1 MGMMTTELAELTGFD
16 VDRVRKDYLG
26 RIVVEDVSQKVF
38 HLYQR
43 SLHVYTGTAP
53 APWACRL
60 RRTHTP
66 AGRANEKDLGNASRG
81 QEGGGLPGDL
91 PDEGRFGRGGQQPA

>member
-1 MGMMTTELAELTGFD
+1 MDMMMTELAELTGFD
-16 VDRVRKDYLG
+16 VERVRKDYLG
-26 RIVVEDVSQKVF
+26 RIVVEDVNQKVF

-53 APWACRL
+53 ARACRL
-60 RRTHTP
+60 RTLTP
-66 AGRANEKDLGNASRG
+66 AGRANEKDLGNASRV
-81 QEGGGLPGDL
+81 QEGGGLPSDL